1 MITLLDDQLVVQ
13 RVLDHIDKQTTDLG
27 DQVWREPVEN
37 YLSHERF
44 AAEMELLRR
53 YLIPLCPAAA
63 LPENGSY
70 IARDAAGTSILAVR
84 GSDGVVRAFRNACR
98 HRGMQLADKSGC
110 QKGKLTN
117 SPLLDGGKRHGCC
130 NSVASGSFQEGPS
143 SNAASCRSCPGV
155 SPWTSWEFAAPR

>member
-1 MITLLDDQLVVQ
+1 MATLLDDQSVVQ
-13 RVLDHIDKQTTDLG
+13 RILDHIDKQTTDLG

-53 YLIPLCPAAA
+53 YLIPFCPSAA

-98 HRGMQLADKSGC
+98 HRGMQLA
-110 QKGKLTN
+110 
-117 SPLLDGGKRHGCC
+117 
-130 NSVASGSFQEGPS
+130 
-143 SNAASCRSCPGV
+143 
-155 SPWTSWEFAAPR
+155 